1 LRNALRPAERSTTL
15 ALIAL
20 LALAFLVRLVF
31 IPADGFKGDVLTF
44 ESWALTLAEHPM
56 RDFFAKAGFADY
68 PPGYFYVLWFV
79 GHAYKLLVHSD
90 PNWSMLKLF
99 VKLPA
104 ILMDLVDAAL
114 IFVLVRRSASLAR
127 AFGAAA
133 LFAFKT
139 ATIFNSAYWG
149 QVDSVAA
156 ALTLLTILLMYDAA
170 TKTGKAAT
178 YSLVG
183 AWLAVAAAILMKPP
197 SIVLVPLML
206 AFMVTTDDR
215 AVQVTRRLATAIG
228 IGGALVLA
236 YLSTLPFHPGW
247 NPIEQF
253 VWLYG
258 RYQYAS
264 GVYPYT
270 SVNAFNIYSIVHHMW
285 EPDSQP
291 LSLWGH
297 VVGPP
302 EYVWGI
308 LLMLAAVALVVSQYV
323 QRRDPIAFL
332 EAAFILSLGYFV
344 LLTRMHERYV
354 FNALLLAIPLVWYQ
368 RRYLIASLGLT
379 LTLFANLCYSLY
391 YLHVMDGKIPDVD
404 PQDLIPWLSHP
415 MALLNFAIFCYAGY
429 IFLGVG
435 DDPLE
440 HIGGATL
447 WQRVANPLRAWFAP
461 LQGATKML
469 RIDWLIAS
477 ALSAGSFLSMWI
489 GYKWPNEKIFDE
501 IYYARAAEEYIAHKD
516 IFEYTHPPLTKLIIT
531 LSTLMLGDTSL
542 GWRFLN
548 IVVGALMVLV
558 LYWFAKR
565 LLGSTMFATIA
576 AGFLALD
583 GFHYAQ
589 SRIATP
595 EITVAFFSILTLYA
609 FYRFWI
615 ASQVRVAPEV
625 APDLKVLLRSDGLW
639 VAAVTLGA
647 VAFAWFVTRGQSN
660 AAHIVAF
667 LYFEIGGYLAVRLST
682 SLRRPLR
689 TVVSYAD
696 GSRYAGGTLETFDGG
711 RAAARGIP
719 AAGESTKLDEKAGL
733 AYADDE
739 LRIDYDRGGGAL
751 YTTPEGAATFTP
763 DGIMRAGS
771 ETIDGRRDG
780 RIWMWILALCGGC
793 LAASKW
799 NGLFDYFVVWLLAV
813 GVATQRFWAP
823 ALRALGGARRTALP
837 ASWGN
842 PFGFSLDILAAS
854 MLFVGATVYLLSYV
868 PYFML
873 GEGHNLG
880 TLVEM
885 QHDMYAYHCC
895 ASTVMI
901 SAGAKHPYASS
912 WWQWPFILKPISYY
926 YHDFRVGAALQS
938 RTACCVAEILALPNP
953 AVWWLGLVSVP
964 FMGWIGWRERNKGF
978 LLLFVAYILQWL
990 PWIASPRLAFEYHFF
1005 PNLAVICLADA
1016 VLLQRVWQLARSG
1029 GPVWPRVAV
1038 YVYCA
1043 LAIGAFVFWFP
1054 IVSGMHVTW
1063 DTWDARMW
1071 HDLFGNQWVLGNPSD
1086 LAKLAR

>member
-1 LRNALRPAERSTTL
+1 MRNESKPLHISTGLTL
-15 ALIAL
+15 GLMLTI
-20 LALAFLVRLVF
+20 AFLVRFLF
-31 IPADGFKGDVLTF
+31 IGADGFKGDVSTF
-44 ESWALTLAEHPM
+44 QSWALTLAEHPM
-56 RDFFAKAGFADY
+56 REFFAKAGFADY

-79 GHAYKLLVHSD
+79 GHAYKLLVPSD
-90 PNWSMLKLF
+90 PSYFILKIF

-104 ILMDLVDAAL
+104 ILMDIVDAGL
-114 IFVLVRRSASLAR
+114 IFVLVRRSASLAW

-133 LFAFKT
+133 LFAFNP
-139 ATIFNSAYWG
+139 ATIFISAYWG
-149 QVDSVAA
+149 QVDSVAGG
-156 ALTLLTILLMYDAA
+156 LTLLTIILMYDAA
-170 TKTGKAAT
+170 TKTGKPAT

-183 AWLAVAAAILMKPP
+183 AWLVVAAAILIKPP

-215 AVQVTRRLATAIG
+215 AVQATRRMATAIG
-228 IGGALVLA
+228 IGGALALA
-236 YLSTLPFHPGW
+236 YLATLAFHPGW

-253 VWLYG
+253 AWLYG

-270 SVNAFNIYSIVHHMW
+270 SVNAFNIYAIVRHMW
-285 EPDSQP
+285 ESDAAP
-291 LSLWGH
+291 LTMWGH
-297 VVGPP
+297 TLGPP
-302 EYVWGI
+302 EYVWGV
-308 LLMLAAVALVVSQYV
+308 LLMLAAVALVVSQYI
-323 QRRDPIAFL
+323 QRRDPMAFL

-354 FNALLLAIPLVWYQ
+354 FNALLLAIPLIWYQ
-368 RRYLIASLGLT
+368 RRYLIASICLT

-391 YLHVMDGKIPDVD
+391 YLHVLDGKISGVD
-404 PQDLIPWLSHP
+404 PTDLIPWLSHP
-415 MALLNFAIFCYAGY
+415 MALLNFAVFCYAGY

-435 DDPLE
+435 LDPLE
-440 HIGGATL
+440 SVDGATL
-447 WQRVANPLRAWFAP
+447 WQRVADPVRAWFAP
-461 LQGATKML
+461 LQGSTAMRGL
-469 RIDWLIAS
+469 DWLIAS
-477 ALSAGSFLSMWI
+477 ALTAGSFVMMWI
-489 GYKWPNEKIFDE
+489 GYKWPTEKIFDE

-531 LSTLMLGDTSL
+531 LSTLLLGDTST

-558 LYWFAKR
+558 VYCFAKR
-565 LLGSTMFATIA
+565 LLGSAMFATVA

-583 GFHYAQ
+583 GFHFAQ

-625 APDLKVLLRSDGLW
+625 VADLKVLLNGEGLW
-639 VAAVTLGA
+639 IAGVTVVALV
-647 VAFAWFVTRGQSN
+647 FAWFVARGQSN

-667 LYFEIGGYLAVRLST
+667 LYFELGGYLAVRLSA
-682 SLRRPLR
+682 PLR
-689 TVVSYAD
+689 NKARQVVSYAE
-696 GSRYAGGTLETFDGG
+696 GSRLIEGTLETFDGG
-711 RAAARGIP
+711 HVVARG
-719 AAGESTKLDEKAGL
+719 ALVAGEVTKLDEKKGL
-733 AYADDE
+733 VYADDE
-739 LRIDYDRGGGAL
+739 LRIEYARDGTARYA
-751 YTTPEGAATFTP
+751 TPEGSVTFTS
-763 DGIMRAGS
+763 AGTMLAGT

-780 RIWMWILALCGGC
+780 RVWMWILALCGGC

-799 NGLFDYFVVWLLAV
+799 NGLFDFFVVWLLAIGV
-813 GVATQRFWAP
+813 GTQRLWAP
-823 ALRALGGARRTALP
+823 VLQALGRARTAPRP

-854 MLFVGATVYLLSYV
+854 MLFVGATVYLLSYI

-873 GEGHNLG
+873 GGHNLG

-926 YHDFRVGAALQS
+926 YHDFRVGAAAQQA
-938 RTACCVAEILALPNP
+938 TACCVAEILALPNP
-953 AVWWLGLVSVP
+953 AVWWLGLISVP
-964 FMGWIGWRERNKGF
+964 AMGWLGWRERNKGY
-978 LLLFVAYILQWL
+978 LLLFTAYFLQWL

-1016 VLLQRVWQLARSG
+1016 VLLQRVWQLARA
-1029 GPVWPRVAV
+1029 GPGFRWPRFLV
-1038 YVYCA
+1038 YAYCA
-1043 LAIGAFVFWFP
+1043 LAILAFIAWFP
-1054 IVSGMHVTW
+1054 IVSGMHITW
-1063 DTWDARMW
+1063 DAWDARMW
-1071 HDLFGNQWVLGNPSD
+1071 HSLFGNQWVLENPAD
-1086 LAKLAR
+1086 LAQVPR